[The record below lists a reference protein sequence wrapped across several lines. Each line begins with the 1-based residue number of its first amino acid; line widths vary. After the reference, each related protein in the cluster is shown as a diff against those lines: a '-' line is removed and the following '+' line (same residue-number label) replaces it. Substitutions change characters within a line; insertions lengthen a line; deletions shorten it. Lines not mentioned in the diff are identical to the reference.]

1 METHLS
7 HSNFKPVIL
16 HQNEV
21 GHISQCE
28 ECGEITIMIKSIMF
42 FCSVDILKDIRK
54 MILSIT
60 SNIDNHIFIVND
72 EQKVV
77 LCTIHENVK
86 LCFTVEEMLDLNE
99 LLEQSIHMIEVNKLL
114 MN

>member
-1 METHLS
+1 METRLS
-7 HSNFKPVIL
+7 HNNFKPVIL

-21 GHISQCE
+21 GQISQCE

-42 FCSVDILKDIRK
+42 FCNVNMLEDIRK
-54 MILSIT
+54 MITSIT
-60 SNIDNHIFIVND
+60 SRIDNHIFIVND

-86 LCFTVEEMLDLNE
+86 LCFTIEEMLDLNE
-99 LLEQSIHMIEVNKLL
+99 LLDQSLHMIEVNKLL

>member
-1 METHLS
+1 METRLS
-7 HSNFKPVIL
+7 HRNFKTVIL

-21 GHISQCE
+21 GQISQCE
-28 ECGEITIMIKSIMF
+28 ECGKITIMIKSIMF
-42 FCSVDILKDIRK
+42 FCNVNMLEDIRK
-54 MILSIT
+54 MITSIT
-60 SNIDNHIFIVND
+60 SRIDNHIFIVND

-77 LCTIHENVK
+77 LCTIHENIK

-99 LLEQSIHMIEVNKLL
+99 LLEQSLHMIEVNKLL

>member
-1 METHLS
+1 MEKLTLDGLIFS
-7 HSNFKPVIL
+7 AT
-16 HQNEV
+16 
-21 GHISQCE
+21 
-28 ECGEITIMIKSIMF
+28 EI
-42 FCSVDILKDIRK
+42 
-54 MILSIT
+54 
-60 SNIDNHIFIVND
+60 NIDNHIFVVND

-99 LLEQSIHMIEVNKLL
+99 LLEQSLHMIEVNKLL